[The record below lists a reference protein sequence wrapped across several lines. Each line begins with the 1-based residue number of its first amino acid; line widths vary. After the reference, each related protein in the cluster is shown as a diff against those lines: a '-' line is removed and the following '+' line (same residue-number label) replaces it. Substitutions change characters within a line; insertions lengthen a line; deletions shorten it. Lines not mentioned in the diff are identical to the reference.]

1 MRRKRKR
8 DAQMRPRR
16 RLFLEAL
23 ENRRLLVAT
32 DLASVSGLV
41 FDDFSGN
48 GYDAGEEVASVAL
61 SLYRDNGDGVFD
73 QAADQLVATTTTG
86 SDGRYSFNRQSAGS

>member
-1 MRRKRKR
+1 
-8 DAQMRPRR
+8 MRPQR
-16 RLFLEAL
+16 RLFLESL

-32 DLASVSGLV
+32 DLASVTGLV

-48 GYDAGEEVASVAL
+48 GYNAGEEVASVAL

-73 QAADQLVATTTTG
+73 QGIDQLVTNTTTG
-86 SDGRYSFNRQSAGS
+86 SDGRYSFNRLSSGGYFVF